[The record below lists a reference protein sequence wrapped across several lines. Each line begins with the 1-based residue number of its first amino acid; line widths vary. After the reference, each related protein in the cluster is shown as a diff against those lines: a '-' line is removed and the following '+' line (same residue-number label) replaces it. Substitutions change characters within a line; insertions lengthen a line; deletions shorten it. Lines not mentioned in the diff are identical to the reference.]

1 MCLGVFAS
9 HPLCLEVFPVFLSHD
24 VDGVCGFGVFAPCYL
39 ILFCLVD
46 VCARCCCWCFCPVM
60 LLVFVPEGVVGVCAR
75 CCCWCLYP
83 VVLLVVFVSGV
94 VVDVCV

>member
-39 ILFCLVD
+39 LSFLSCRCL
-46 VCARCCCWCFCPVM
+46 CPVL
-60 LLVFVPEGVVGVCAR
+60 LLVFLPGNVVGVCAR
-75 CCCWCLYP
+75 GCCWCLCP
-83 VVLLVVFVSGV
+83 VLLLVFIPSGV
-94 VVDVCV
+94 VGGVRVWCCC